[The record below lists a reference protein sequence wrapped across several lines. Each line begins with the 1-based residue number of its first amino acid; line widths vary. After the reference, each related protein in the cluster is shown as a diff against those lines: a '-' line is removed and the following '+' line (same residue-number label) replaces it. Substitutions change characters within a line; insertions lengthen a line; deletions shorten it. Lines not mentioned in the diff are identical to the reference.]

1 MNVIDFIHNTQWEDL
16 PENVRKQARRTFM
29 DTLGVVI
36 TAQQTELASIVY
48 DFSALNF
55 GGNATKLIADGR
67 PVSMPGAVL
76 AHGMACDAVDMHDGY
91 QLTKGHPGAAIIP
104 TLVAATK
111 DADGNAVSGK
121 EILTS
126 LAVGYEVA
134 IRAGIA
140 LHATACDYHTS
151 GAWNSLGCAAIVA
164 RRLGLTH
171 EQTRHA
177 LGIAEYHGPRSQ
189 MMRCIDHPTM
199 VKDGSGW
206 GAMAGV
212 SAALMAKAGFTGAPA
227 ITAEADEVAH
237 LWNDI
242 GENWRLPDIYY
253 KQFAV
258 CYWAQPSIRAA
269 LDLKSVHNID
279 PADIMRIQVATF
291 HEATRLDHATP
302 ENTDIAQ
309 YSLPFPVASALING
323 GISYPELNGD
333 SLVDPDVLRLSALVE
348 MVEDEHCNETFPSN
362 RLAKVT
368 LTVADGSVYTSDYTG
383 CPWTEFNPPSDQELL
398 DKFAHIVGQVFDA
411 QRTAKVQALAFG
423 IHEVE
428 DVSALLE
435 LL

>member
-1 MNVIDFIHNTQWEDL
+1 MNIIDFIHNTQWEDL
-16 PENVRKQARRTFM
+16 PADVQRQARRTFM

-36 TAQQTELASIVY
+36 TAQQTELAKIVY
-48 DFSALNF
+48 DFAALNF

-76 AHGMACDAVDMHDGY
+76 AHGMSCDAVDMHDGY

-104 TLVAATK
+104 TLVAVTLDEA
-111 DADGNAVSGK
+111 GNSVSGK

-151 GAWNSLGCAAIVA
+151 GAWNALGCAAIVA
-164 RRLGLTH
+164 RRLALTP

-206 GAMAGV
+206 GGMAGV
-212 SAALMAKAGFTGAPA
+212 SAALMAKSGFTGAPA
-227 ITAEADEVAH
+227 ITAEGDDVAD
-237 LWNDI
+237 LWGDL
-242 GENWRLPDIYY
+242 GSNWRLKDIYY

-258 CYWAQPSIRAA
+258 CYWAQPAIRAT
-269 LDLKSVHNID
+269 LDLKAAHNID
-279 PADIMRIQVATF
+279 PADITRIQVATF

-333 SLVDPDVLRLSALVE
+333 SLSDPRVLRLSNLVE
-348 MVEDEHCNETFPSN
+348 MEEDDYCNEIFPSN

-368 LTVADGSVYTSDYTG
+368 LTVADGASYTSDYTG
-383 CPWTEFNPPSDQELL
+383 CPWTEHNPPTDQELL
-398 DKFAHIVGQVFDA
+398 DKFAHIVSQVFDA
-411 QRTAKVQALAFG
+411 ERTAAVQQLAFG
-423 IHEVE
+423 LHDVE
-428 DVSALLE
+428 DVAALLE